1 MPGTDRLSRRRVYAS
16 IAILVGTAF
25 LVLYAGLIFIVG
37 TGFFLEI
44 EADSWQVFAALSIA
58 CAVVLFLGKQVLG
71 WRETIAAL
79 LIFLVLLGFSVAI
92 AGYFIDISWDG
103 RNYHALAVRLL
114 RDGWNPVSDPYH
126 QSGWNTLTWIDHFA
140 KGAWY
145 FSAPIIDLTGNPETG
160 KASNLL
166 LAIVV
171 FCLVFAYLLSY
182 TRVSLPASI
191 LISLLPVLNPVI
203 STQLLTRYVDG
214 QVAAIFTILLLLGL
228 FAAHRTDTL
237 QLVAWFAAIVIGI
250 NIKFTSAAYT
260 AGLLVLIGAG
270 LFWLKRKDLQS
281 LIPLAITVFFSSLV
295 GLLVVGYNPYVRNTL
310 SFGHPLYPVYGS
322 QAAEIREKIIL
333 GANVPE
339 VLRRKDRFQKL
350 GISLFSRSE
359 NLPQDP
365 AVRIKLPF
373 TVSEQELETFTATG
387 TRIAGFGPLF
397 GGVLLLAV
405 LGLFAVRLEPDALKI
420 FLWVLGVILL
430 LTLLNNE
437 GWWARYAPQVWLVP
451 IVILVALLHSKSSW
465 SAAIGWVLV
474 LVLLINAVLV
484 LAVNLDF
491 NFTQSMQAKRTLTQ
505 LLSTQEEIYVF
516 QDLFISTEE
525 TLDAYGIP
533 YTIVASIEDIPCEK
547 QPLTYAT
554 MFSTADC
561 GMDRLP

>member
-25 LVLYAGLIFIVG
+25 LVLYAGLIFIVE

-228 FAAHRTDTL
+228 FAVHRPDTL
-237 QLVAWFAAIVIGI
+237 QLVAWFAAIVVGI

-270 LFWLKRKDLQS
+270 LFWLKRKDLRS

-295 GLLVVGYNPYVRNTL
+295 GLLLVGYNPYVRNTL

-322 QAAEIREKIIL
+322 QAAEIRENIIL
-333 GANVPE
+333 GANGPE
-339 VLRRKDRFQKL
+339 VLRGKDRTFQSLRTVGLSEAERRAGNKLKRGQIIAFSRPTRGFRSGERAKVLGRDRLGNTWVKGKL
-350 GISLFSRSE
+350 G
-359 NLPQDP
+359 P
-365 AVRIKLPF
+365 
-373 TVSEQELETFTATG
+373 
-387 TRIAGFGPLF
+387 
-397 GGVLLLAV
+397 
-405 LGLFAVRLEPDALKI
+405 
-420 FLWVLGVILL
+420 
-430 LTLLNNE
+430 TLLNLRHADRFDVFE
-437 GWWARYAPQVWLVP
+437 ASTVSLARGDRIRFTRNGRTADGRRVLRNG
-451 IVILVALLHSKSSW
+451 ADGRLLHEQDGCLG
-465 SAAIGWVLV
+465 AAPG
-474 LVLLINAVLV
+474 
-484 LAVNLDF
+484 F
-491 NFTQSMQAKRTLTQ
+491 RS
-505 LLSTQEEIYVF
+505 
-516 QDLFISTEE
+516 
-525 TLDAYGIP
+525 
-533 YTIVASIEDIPCEK
+533 
-547 QPLTYAT
+547 
-554 MFSTADC
+554 
-561 GMDRLP
+561 